1 MEQTLNA
8 LSGLMLKAIPTIC
21 LFVLVYFYLK
31 AMLFRPLQKV
41 LDERESLTEG
51 ARKTAEA
58 SLAAAERKQNEYEA
72 KFAEA
77 RAEVYK
83 LQEETRKK
91 WLDDQAS
98 QLAEARRRMEETIHT
113 AKSQIAAEAAAA
125 QAGLAASSSEL
136 AEEIAS
142 SVLSR
147 KGTAA

>member
-21 LFVLVYFYLK
+21 LFILVYFYLK
-31 AMLFRPLQKV
+31 AMLFKPLQKV

-58 SLAAAERKQNEYEA
+58 SFAAAERKQKEYEA

-91 WLDDQAS
+91 WLDQQAT
-98 QLAEARRRMEETIHT
+98 QLAEARKRMEETIHT
-113 AKSQIAAEAAAA
+113 AKAQIASDAAAA
-125 QAGLAASSSEL
+125 RDGLSATSSQL
-136 AEEIAS
+136 ADEIAS
-142 SVLSR
+142 TILSR
-147 KGTAA
+147 KGRAA